1 MKLTWLDLDTP
12 FPPVDQALDD
22 PPGLL
27 AAGADL
33 SIARLTQAYR
43 NGIFP
48 WYAESEPILWWST
61 HPRMV
66 LVCAEF
72 SPSHSLRKRL
82 RRIASESTR
91 HAPGVVVT
99 VDTAFD
105 AVLAHCAAP
114 RDGQTGTWILPA
126 MQQAYRAWH
135 AAGAVHSIETWID
148 GELAGGL
155 YGISLGRMFFGESMF
170 TRVTD
175 ASKIALAHL
184 VAFLRANHVDWI
196 DCQQQ
201 TRHLASLGAK
211 PIDRADFVAHLR
223 QTVDQP
229 GPIWHPGR
237 LNLKGELSPL

>member
-1 MKLTWLDLDTP
+1 LKLTWLDLDTP

-66 LVCAEF
+66 LVCEEF
-72 SPSHSLRKRL
+72 KPSHSLRKLL
-82 RRIASESTR
+82 RRIAAESTGP
-91 HAPGVVVT
+91 APSVVVT

-105 AVLAHCAAP
+105 AVLANCAAP
-114 RDGQTGTWILPA
+114 RDGQAGTWILPE

-148 GELAGGL
+148 GDLAGGL

-184 VAFLRANHVDWI
+184 VAFLRANGVDWI

-201 TRHLASLGAK
+201 TRHLASMGAR

-223 QTVDQP
+223 ETVDQP
-229 GPIWHPGR
+229 SLNWCPGI
-237 LNLKGELSPL
+237 LNLSGELKPL